1 MTEDELRTVVAEL
14 PIAEGLLHT
23 PRGYVIKAR
32 PDAAAAEAAGT
43 DLHTLD
49 EWVVAQGGQVR
60 TAQSRGTGGVRPG
73 QRHAPPPPAPQR
85 VYLIAESAL
94 SG

>member
-1 MTEDELRTVVAEL
+1 MTDDELRTVVAEL
-14 PIAEGLLHT
+14 PDAEGLLHT
-23 PRGYVIKAR
+23 PRGYVTKAR

-43 DLHTLD
+43 DLHALD

-60 TAQSRGTGGVRPG
+60 MAHARSTGGVRPG
-73 QRHAPPPPAPQR
+73 QRQAPPRPAPQR

-94 SG
+94 TG

>member
-1 MTEDELRTVVAEL
+1 MTDDELRALVEAL
-14 PIAEGLLHT
+14 PDAEGLLHT
-23 PRGYVIKAR
+23 PAGYVVKAR

-43 DLHTLD
+43 ELHALD
-49 EWVVAQGGQVR
+49 AWVEAQGGQVR
-60 TAQSRGTGGVRPG
+60 TAHARGTGGVRPG
-73 QRHAPPPPAPQR
+73 QRHAPPPRAPQR